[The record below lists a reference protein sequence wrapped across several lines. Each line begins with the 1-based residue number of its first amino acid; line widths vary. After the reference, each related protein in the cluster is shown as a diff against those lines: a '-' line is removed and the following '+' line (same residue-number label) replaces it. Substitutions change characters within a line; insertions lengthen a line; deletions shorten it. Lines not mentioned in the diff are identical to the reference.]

1 MFRLLPL
8 AVTVDGGQRVV
19 DRLFRVVIFLLL
31 CGVAHGQMPLRTW
44 TSTSGKQVV
53 ARYAPEKRAEA
64 GYDRVPLQADDGRQL
79 AIPLASLS
87 TADRQW
93 LAGLSDTTR
102 ATVAEVETGANTPK
116 FKAHPNRFGS
126 EWTKLENCTLI
137 DNPSNDGDSFHVKD
151 VGGESIYRLYAVDTP
166 ESEFDSQMEDRIA
179 DQAVHFGITMDDS
192 IKQGKVAAKFTEKLL
207 RQPFTVITRHQNAL
221 GRSDIQR
228 EYAFIMTADGQDLG
242 RLLLAA
248 GMARAF
254 GAPVKTGS
262 APASDLA
269 KELQDIEDDAR
280 TAKLGIW
287 AKSKPR

>member
-1 MFRLLPL
+1 M
-8 AVTVDGGQRVV
+8 

-31 CGVAHGQMPLRTW
+31 CGAASGQMPLRTW
-44 TSTSGKQVV
+44 TSTSGKQVM
-53 ARYAPEKRAEA
+53 ARYAPEKKTEA

-87 TADRQW
+87 PVDRQW
-93 LAGLSDTTR
+93 LASLASTNK
-102 ATVAEVETGANTPK
+102 AAEAEAGAK
-116 FKAHPNRFGS
+116 SAKLKAHPNNFGAG
-126 EWTKLENCTLI
+126 WTKRANCTLI
-137 DNPSNDGDSFHVKD
+137 DNPSNDGDSFHVND
-151 VGGESIYRLYAVDTP
+151 AGGESIYRLYAVDAP
-166 ESEFDSQMEDRIA
+166 ESEFDSQVEDRIA
-179 DQAVHFGITMDDS
+179 EQAVHFGISMDES
-192 IKQGKVAAKFTEKLL
+192 IKQGKVATKFTEKLL
-207 RQPFTVITRHQNAL
+207 RQPFTVITRHQAAL

-262 APASDLA
+262 APASELA

-280 TAKLGIW
+280 KAKRGIW
-287 AKSKPR
+287 AKSKVP